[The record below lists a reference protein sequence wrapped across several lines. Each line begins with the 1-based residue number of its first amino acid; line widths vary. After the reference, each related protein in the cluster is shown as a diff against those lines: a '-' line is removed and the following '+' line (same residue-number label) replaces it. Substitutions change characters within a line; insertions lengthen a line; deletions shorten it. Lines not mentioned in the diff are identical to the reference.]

1 MHQFGWLSERGG
13 ISPTSPPP
21 PPQKKGGRGFP
32 TLEETMVLDDAV
44 IRVGVFTVG
53 KKEF

>member
-1 MHQFGWLSERGG
+1 MALRKRGYPPHLP
-13 ISPTSPPP
+13 PTPTP
-21 PPQKKGGRGFP
+21 KKGGRGFP